1 MEREISDCGS
11 GLGLCTGPGQA
22 RGEAAEETLKKIS
35 VGDERRSSQG
45 EEENHRSNRVEEE

>member
-22 RGEAAEETLKKIS
+22 RGEAAEKTLIKIS
-35 VGDERRSSQG
+35 VRDGRSSQG
-45 EEENHRSNRVEEE
+45 EEENHKGDRVEEGY

>member
-1 MEREISDCGS
+1 MEREISDCVS
-11 GLGLCTGPGQA
+11 CLGLCTGPGQA

-35 VGDERRSSQG
+35 VGDGRSSQG

>member
-45 EEENHRSNRVEEE
+45 EEENHRSNRS